1 MKNNPR
7 IILSMLYIN
16 ALRNCLC
23 CVNECRIS
31 IYQLDSLF
39 ENRVDLD
46 KQGCLYY
53 FLHFPISLC
62 ERIKQHPSVRV
73 LYNKHILSGS

>member
-23 CVNECRIS
+23 CIS

-46 KQGCLYY
+46 KPGCLYY

-62 ERIKQHPSVRV
+62 ESIKQDPSVRV
-73 LYNKHILSGS
+73 LYNKHILSDP